1 MNTETHPVVVG
12 PIESTFMPLVYKG
25 LRILDGDMAGVVLT
39 ASGEL
44 AHEIDSLSNMA
55 FEVVNEAGRTLRF
68 QPTEKLI
75 AMRIYLYANRPNR
88 RTTCLSKLKP

>member
-68 QPTEKLI
+68 QPTGEI
-75 AMRIYLYANRPNR
+75 DSNANLLVRE
-88 RTTCLSKLKP
+88 SS